1 MNALNNLLTA
11 IRNALNANRKAG
23 EALKAYA
30 PTYNKLSPEQQY
42 AVRWQ
47 VAQII
52 AQAYGCEAIVA
63 QYNGERTIGF
73 KGGDKG
79 KARNALRYYFPS
91 TNDSRGHANKV
102 DAVAQLLKSYA
113 KLSKAEQRR
122 FLASI

>member
-11 IRNALNANRKAG
+11 IRNALKANRKAG

-73 KGGDKG
+73 KGGDKS